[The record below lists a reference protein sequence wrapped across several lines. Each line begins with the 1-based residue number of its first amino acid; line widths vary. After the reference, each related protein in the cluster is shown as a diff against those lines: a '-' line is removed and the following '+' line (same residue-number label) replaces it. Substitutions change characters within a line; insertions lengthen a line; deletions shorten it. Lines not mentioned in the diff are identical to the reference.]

1 MFEGSED
8 LDISSCDSMK
18 PIAGFNPTKF
28 MKLVRNPNNADVVDE
43 NRPNYVDALEHTL
56 NTNTNDIEQK
66 TIADQ
71 NDVVGTPT
79 PPTLKKYAQDDA
91 LKDQLHVDAGDRT
104 WYITMNLASPPFDD
118 IHVRKAANWVMDK
131 DNLRLAW
138 GGPTQGEIAN
148 HIVPDTMFNGAMD
161 DYAPY
166 GTEGDRGD
174 VAEAAAEMKQS
185 KYDTDGDGKCDES
198 PECQG
203 TLSIS
208 SNTPPNTDMM
218 PAIEESLAKI
228 GITLDDKAVTDA
240 YTPIQTVKRNIPIS
254 PRPGWGKDYAD
265 PYTFLGPLF
274 DGRLILCEGNTNY
287 SLVGLTEDKAA
298 ECGIDYPAEPVPS
311 VDKDIDDCIAI
322 ADDAARQE
330 CWVALDEKL
339 MEEVVPW
346 VPYLD
351 ATQVTATSAAV
362 VNWEF
367 DQFSGTPAWSRLA
380 VDESLQQ

>member
-1 MFEGSED
+1 
-8 LDISSCDSMK
+8 
-18 PIAGFNPTKF
+18 
-28 MKLVRNPNNADVVDE
+28 
-43 NRPNYVDALEHTL
+43 
-56 NTNTNDIEQK
+56 
-66 TIADQ
+66 
-71 NDVVGTPT
+71 
-79 PPTLKKYAQDDA
+79 
-91 LKDQLHVDAGDRT
+91 
-104 WYITMNLASPPFDD
+104 
-118 IHVRKAANWVMDK
+118 
-131 DNLRLAW
+131 
-138 GGPTQGEIAN
+138 
-148 HIVPDTMFNGAMD
+148 
-161 DYAPY
+161 
-166 GTEGDRGD
+166 
-174 VAEAAAEMKQS
+174 
-185 KYDTDGDGKCDES
+185 
-198 PECQG
+198 
-203 TLSIS
+203 
-208 SNTPPNTDMM
+208 MM